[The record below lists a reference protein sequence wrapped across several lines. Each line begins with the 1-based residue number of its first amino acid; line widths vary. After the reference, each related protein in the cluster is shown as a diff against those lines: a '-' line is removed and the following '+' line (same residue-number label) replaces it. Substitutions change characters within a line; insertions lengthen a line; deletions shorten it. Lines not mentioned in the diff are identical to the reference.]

1 MISNRLLFQLF
12 HFVFVF
18 INGKLIPSPFVKLN
32 KPPFSNKLPV
42 SIKHPPSPPPY
53 GIEINKLPGGRGVL
67 NRGFRVSRNH
77 RNRHYN
83 RIEETVS
90 VFCIRPKVH
99 VNLGEQQLP
108 TIMPITTCMFIY
120 LCVNHFK
127 VMMGEIIT
135 CFFFLLANSPTLFC
149 LVFMY
154 IKHRK
159 ILSSHL

>member
-1 MISNRLLFQLF
+1 MHLRTIGCRFTQMIA
-12 HFVFVF
+12 HFLVMNSKRY
-18 INGKLIPSPFVKLN
+18 INGELIPSPFVKLN

-42 SIKHPPSPPPY
+42 SIKHPPSPPPH

-135 CFFFLLANSPTLFC
+135 CFFFF
-149 LVFMY
+149 
-154 IKHRK
+154 
-159 ILSSHL
+159 